1 MAKFTDA
8 TGRRLMR
15 STKQEDRKKA
25 AKIAEEWEAAARKAR
40 RGELTQAASVKI
52 LRDMMEV
59 TTGDELRAPS
69 IADALNGY
77 LASRSALGRA
87 SSTATRYKPI
97 IAGFLKSLGEIRSK
111 ASVAS
116 LTAAEVEKWRDAEVA
131 AGKAPKTVRV
141 GLGVI
146 SAAMNAAKR
155 RGEILASPVEAVEFV
170 AGRGD
175 EREPFTGGEIAAL
188 LKEAGES
195 DWRTAILLGAWTGLR
210 LADVARLTWGQVDLD
225 QGALSVTPDKTEQP
239 IVIAL
244 AAEIQVHLGS
254 LKRGVGKAPVMP
266 SLAGRATGSNGDLG
280 GLSNEFGRLMKR
292 AKVVGK
298 LGQKKTGKGRRVSS
312 KSFHSLRH
320 TFVSRCVAGGASDSV
335 TKTMTGHSTDSAFRR
350 YVHLGLDA
358 QRDALSKLPKLA
370 GR

>member
-1 MAKFTDA
+1 MGKFTDA

-15 STKQEDRKKA
+15 STKQKDRKKA
-25 AKIAEEWEAAARKAR
+25 VQVAEKWEAAAQKAR

-69 IADALNGY
+69 IAETVNGY
-77 LASRSALGRA
+77 LASRATLGRA

-97 IAGFLKSLGEIRSK
+97 VASFLKNLGEIRAK

-116 LTAAEVEKWRDAEVA
+116 LTSAEIEKWRDAEVV

-155 RGEILASPVEAVEFV
+155 RGEILANPVEAVEYV

-175 EREPFTGGEIAAL
+175 EREPFTNDEIVAL
-188 LKEAGES
+188 INEAGES
-195 DWRTAILLGAWTGLR
+195 DWRTAVLLGAWTGLR
-210 LADVARLTWGQVDLD
+210 LADIAHLTWGQVDLD
-225 QGALSVTPDKTEQP
+225 QGALNVTPDKTEQP
-239 IVIAL
+239 LTIAL
-244 AAEIQVHLGS
+244 APEIRTHLGG
-254 LKRGVGKAPVMP
+254 LKRGIGKGPVMP
-266 SLAGRATGSNGDLG
+266 TLAGRATGSNGDLG
-280 GLSNEFGRLMKR
+280 GLSNEFKRLMKK

-298 LGQKKTGKGRRVSS
+298 LGQKKSGKGRQVSS

-358 QRDALSKLPKLA
+358 QRQALAKLSNLVGK
-370 GR
+370 